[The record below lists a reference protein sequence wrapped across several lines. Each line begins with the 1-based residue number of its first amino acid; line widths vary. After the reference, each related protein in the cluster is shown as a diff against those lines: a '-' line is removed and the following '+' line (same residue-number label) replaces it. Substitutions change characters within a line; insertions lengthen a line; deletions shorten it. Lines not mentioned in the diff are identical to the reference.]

1 MLRLVLL
8 VCLLPLVSP
17 SFTAKDMLSAPRSSP
32 AIPNPNGTLAV
43 YTQST
48 YSFDT
53 DSHTGG
59 IFLLPISAPS
69 NSTSESSRAP
79 KLLVNST
86 DASGPIWL
94 DNSTILYIV
103 TKSGES
109 SLHTLDLD
117 SDKETKVQTFHGAVG
132 DLKSLRLD
140 DDTVRIVFSAKVTP
154 HGEIVRANESSTPEV
169 LVYDRLWVR
178 HWDEWITPNR
188 NTLFSGTLK
197 RSKRGHYSVQ
207 HYPKNMLNSTD
218 DIHDLESPVPPF
230 GGTEDFDISTTH
242 LAFVAKDPHLNPATN
257 TASHVYIV
265 SFNDSTYLEKVNSGP
280 GASSS
285 PVWSPDGKYLA
296 YLEMRVPG
304 YEADRTTSPLPQKIT
319 NSRTT
324 CRGIYMGNPRK
335 TVHDRRLGP

>member
-1 MLRLVLL
+1 MMLRLLL
-8 VCLLPLVSP
+8 FVPLLPFVSP

-32 AIPNPNGTLAV
+32 AVPNPNGTLAV

-59 IFLLPISAPS
+59 IFILPISTS
-69 NSTSESSRAP
+69 KSESSSLSP

-86 DASGPIWL
+86 DAGGPVWL
-94 DNSTILYIV
+94 DNSTILYVV

-109 SLHTLDLD
+109 TLCALNIEMG
-117 SDKETKVQTFHGAVG
+117 KESKVQSFDGAIG
-132 DLKSLRLD
+132 DLKALRVD
-140 DDTVRIVFSAKVTP
+140 DETVRIVFSAKVTP
-154 HGEIVRANESSTPEV
+154 QGEIVRANESATPDV

-178 HWDEWITPNR
+178 HWDEWITPNK
-188 NTLFSGTLK
+188 NALFSGTLRLSSGK
-197 RSKRGHYSVQ
+197 HSHYFL
-207 HYPKNMLNSTD
+207 HHDPKNMLNSTD

-230 GGTEDFDISTTH
+230 GGTEDFDLSTTH

-265 SFNDSTYLEKVNSGP
+265 LFNDSTYLEQVNSGP

-304 YEADRTTSPLPQKIT
+304 YEADSTPASLPL
-319 NSRTT
+319 
-324 CRGIYMGNPRK
+324 
-335 TVHDRRLGP
+335 